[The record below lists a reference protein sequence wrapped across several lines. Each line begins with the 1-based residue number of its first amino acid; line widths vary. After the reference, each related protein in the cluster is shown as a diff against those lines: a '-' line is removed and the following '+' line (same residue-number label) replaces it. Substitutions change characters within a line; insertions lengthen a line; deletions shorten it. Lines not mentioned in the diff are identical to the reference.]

1 MRSTTRSG
9 AVKPGYCPRQHASE
23 GYWVAEL
30 EADTTLTA
38 EYLLLRRFLDRVDP
52 ERERKAVRYLRAMQ
66 LPDGGWPIFY
76 GGPSEISA
84 SVKAY
89 FALKLSG
96 ISADEPCHGS
106 GPDRILA
113 MGGVVCT
120 NVFTKITLA
129 LFEQYD
135 WKGIPQH
142 AARAHAPAE
151 AVLFQYLCHFLLVSC
166 RLDPLAGRLRESAG
180 LSYLHGSRAL
190 TSCISLLDRR
200 FAIATFHPS
209 TRINGG
215 SRRIISLSSWTGC

>member
-1 MRSTTRSG
+1 MHQRG
-9 AVKPGYCPRQHASE
+9 IGLQNLKP
-23 GYWVAEL
+23 
-30 EADTTLTA
+30 DTTLTA

-96 ISADEPCHGS
+96 IPADEPCMLRAR
-106 GPDRILA
+106 DRIPA
-113 MGGVVCT
+113 MGGVVCV

-135 WKGIPQH
+135 WKGIPSMPPEIMLLPRRFYFSIY
-142 AARAHAPAE
+142 AD
-151 AVLFQYLCHFLLVSC
+151 FLLVSC
-166 RLDPLAGRLRESAG
+166 RVDPLAGRVRESAG
-180 LSYLHGSRAL
+180 LPISPGNRAS
-190 TSCISLLDRR
+190 TSSMSHLDRT
-200 FAIATFHPS
+200 FNIATYHHS
-209 TRINGG
+209 TRINDG
-215 SRRIISLSSWTGC
+215 SHRIISSSSWTGS